1 MNKMDLFS
9 SISEEQRQKEAPL
22 AARMRPRT
30 LNEFVGQDEIVGTGR
45 LLRRAI
51 EADRLTSMI
60 FYGPPGTGK
69 TTLAKIIA
77 ENTSSHFESINAVTA
92 GVADIRKVISEAKE
106 RYKLYQK
113 KTILFVDE
121 IHRFSKSQ
129 QDALLPAV
137 EEGTILLIGATTENP
152 LYEVNSPL
160 VSRSRIIR
168 LFSLTAANLKVIIN
182 AALTD
187 VKRGL
192 GGMQVEF
199 DADALDHLA
208 NIANGDARMALNA
221 LELAALTTKPDPATG
236 IRHLTLA
243 IISDCIQQRP
253 LVYDKDGQAHYDTIS
268 AFIKSMRGSDPDAAV
283 YYLARMLTAGE
294 DPKFIARR
302 MMIHAAE
309 DVGNADPRALLV
321 ATAAAQA
328 VEMVGLPEAQIPM
341 AQAAIYIATAPKSN
355 ASCQAI
361 HQAMAEVQQEE
372 NQLVPSHLRDS
383 SHPGAQK
390 LGDGIGYRYPHD
402 YEGGYVEQDYLPANL
417 KGHHY
422 YEPSE
427 RGYEQTIREYL
438 RKIKAFTGLGEA
450 GKDE

>member
-1 MNKMDLFS
+1 MEMDLFS
-9 SISEEQRQKEAPL
+9 SSVEEQRQKEAPL
-22 AARMRPRT
+22 AARMRPRI
-30 LNEFVGQDEIVGTGR
+30 LDEFIGQDEIVGAGR

-77 ENTSSHFESINAVTA
+77 QTTRSHFESVNAVTA
-92 GVADIRKVISEAKE
+92 GVADIRRVITEAKE
-106 RYKLYQK
+106 RYKLYQT

-121 IHRFSKSQ
+121 IHRFNKSQ

-160 VSRSRIIR
+160 VSRSMIFR
-168 LFSLTAANLKVIIN
+168 LTSLTADNLKLIITK
-182 AALTD
+182 ALAD
-187 VKRGL
+187 AERGL
-192 GGMQVEF
+192 ADLRVQL
-199 DADALDHLA
+199 DADALEHLA
-208 NIANGDARMALNA
+208 NIANGDARIALNS
-221 LELAALTTKPDPATG
+221 LELAALTTRPDPVTG
-236 IRHLTLA
+236 LRRLTLD

-283 YYLARMLTAGE
+283 YYLARMLSVGE

-309 DVGNADPRALLV
+309 DVGNADPQALLV

-328 VEMVGLPEAQIPM
+328 VEMIGLPEAQIPM

-361 HQAMAEVQQEE
+361 HQAMADVQQEE
-372 NQLVPSHLRDS
+372 NQLIPAHLRDS
-383 SHPGAQK
+383 SHPGAGK
-390 LGDGIGYRYPHD
+390 LGDGVGYRYPHD
-402 YEGGYVEQDYLPANL
+402 YENGYVEQDYLPANL
-417 KGHHY
+417 RGRRY
-422 YEPSE
+422 YNPAG
-427 RGYEQTIREYL
+427 RGYEQTINQYL
-438 RKIKAFTGLGEA
+438 RKIKTPSGE
-450 GKDE
+450 GFNNQ

>member
-1 MNKMDLFS
+1 MEMDLFS
-9 SISEEQRQKEAPL
+9 SSAEEQRQKEAPL

-30 LNEFVGQDEIVGTGR
+30 LDEFIGQEEIVGAGR

-51 EADRLTSMI
+51 EADRLTSTI

-69 TTLAKIIA
+69 TTLAQIIA
-77 ENTSSHFESINAVTA
+77 QTTRSHFESINAVTA
-92 GVADIRKVISEAKE
+92 GVADIRRVITEAKE

-160 VSRSRIIR
+160 VSRSMIFR
-168 LFSLTAANLKVIIN
+168 LSSLTEGNLKLIITN
-182 AALTD
+182 ALANEE
-187 VKRGL
+187 RGL
-192 GGMQVEF
+192 AGLRVQL
-199 DADALDHLA
+199 DADALEHLA
-208 NIANGDARMALNA
+208 NIANGDARIVLNA
-221 LELAALTTKPDPATG
+221 LELAALTTKPDSTTG
-236 IRHLTLA
+236 LRTLTMN

-283 YYLARMLTAGE
+283 YYLARMITAGE

-302 MMIHAAE
+302 MMVHAAE
-309 DVGNADPRALLV
+309 DVGNADPQALLV

-328 VEMVGLPEAQIPM
+328 VEMIGLPEAQIPM

-361 HQAMAEVQQEE
+361 HQAMADVQQEE
-372 NQLVPSHLRDS
+372 NQLVPAHLRDS
-383 SHPGAQK
+383 SHPGAK
-390 LGDGIGYRYPHD
+390 KMGDGVGYQYPHD
-402 YEGGYVEQDYLPANL
+402 YENGYVEQDYLPNNL
-417 KGHHY
+417 KGRRY
-422 YEPSE
+422 YDPTE
-427 RGYEQTIREYL
+427 RGYEQTINQYL
-438 RKIKAFTGLGEA
+438 KKVRASGAL
-450 GKDE
+450 KDSTEHE

>member
-1 MNKMDLFS
+1 
-9 SISEEQRQKEAPL
+9 
-22 AARMRPRT
+22 
-30 LNEFVGQDEIVGTGR
+30 VGVGH

-77 ENTSSHFESINAVTA
+77 HNTSSHFESINAVTA
-92 GVADIRKVISEAKE
+92 GVADIRKVITEAKE
-106 RYKLYQK
+106 RYKLYQT
-113 KTILFVDE
+113 KTMLFVDE

-137 EEGTILLIGATTENP
+137 EEGTLLLIGATTENP

-160 VSRSRIIR
+160 VSRSMIFR
-168 LFSLTAANLKVIIN
+168 LTSLTTENLKAIIT
-182 AALTD
+182 AALVD
-187 VKRGL
+187 CERGL
-192 GGMQVEF
+192 GDLQVQL
-199 DADALDHLA
+199 DADAQNHLA
-208 NIANGDARMALNA
+208 NIANGDARTVLNT

-236 IRHLTLA
+236 FRKLTLA
-243 IISDCIQQRP
+243 IIADCIQKRP

-283 YYLARMLTAGE
+283 YYLARMITAGE

-309 DVGNADPRALLV
+309 DVGNADPQALLV

-328 VEMVGLPEAQIPM
+328 VEMIGLPEAQIPM

-361 HQAMAEVQQEE
+361 HQAMADVQAEE
-372 NQLVPSHLRDS
+372 NQIVPAHLRDS
-383 SHPGAQK
+383 SHPGAKK
-390 LGDGIGYRYPHD
+390 LGDGVGYQYPHS
-402 YEGGYVEQDYLPANL
+402 YENGYIEQDYLPANL
-417 KGHHY
+417 KGRQY
-422 YEPSE
+422 YVPTD
-427 RGYEQTIREYL
+427 RGHEQTISQYL
-438 RKIKAFTGLGEA
+438 QKIRSKNAKTIAPKHE
-450 GKDE
+450 

>member
-1 MNKMDLFS
+1 MMMDLFS
-9 SISEEQRQKEAPL
+9 ISSEEQRQKEAPL
-22 AARMRPRT
+22 AARMRPRK
-30 LNEFVGQDEIVGTGR
+30 LDEFIGQDEIVGAGR

-77 ENTSSHFESINAVTA
+77 QTTSAHFEIINAVTA
-92 GVADIRKVISEAKE
+92 GVADIRKVIAEAKE
-106 RYKLYQK
+106 RYKLYQT

-160 VSRSRIIR
+160 VSRSMIFR
-168 LFSLTAANLKVIIN
+168 LTSLTEDNLKAIIN
-182 AALTD
+182 VALTD
-187 VKRGL
+187 NERGL
-192 GGMQVEF
+192 SDLRVQL
-199 DADALDHLA
+199 DADAMDHLA
-208 NIANGDARMALNA
+208 NIANGDARIALNT
-221 LELAALTTKPDPATG
+221 LELAALTTKPDAVTG
-236 IRHLTLA
+236 VRILTLN
-243 IISDCIQQRP
+243 IIADCIQKRP

-302 MMIHAAE
+302 MMIHASE
-309 DVGNADPRALLV
+309 DVGNADPQALLV

-328 VEMVGLPEAQIPM
+328 VEMIGLPEAQIPM

-361 HQAMAEVQQEE
+361 HLAMADVQTEE
-372 NQLVPSHLRDS
+372 NQLVPPHLRDS
-383 SHPGAQK
+383 SHPGAK
-390 LGDGIGYRYPHD
+390 KMGDGVGYQYPHS
-402 YEGGYVEQDYLPANL
+402 YENGYIEQEYLPANL
-417 KGHHY
+417 KGRQY
-422 YEPSE
+422 YAPTE
-427 RGYEQTIREYL
+427 RGYEQKISLYL
-438 RKIKAFTGLGEA
+438 QKIKLNNSEPGSSKHE
-450 GKDE
+450 